1 MLAPAI
7 RPTNRNAPRISGW
20 GRWLGL
26 RRAQSCSG
34 GLPRSQRQIR
44 RSTMKPAISEE
55 KM

>member
-7 RPTNRNAPRISGW
+7 RPTNRNAPCQSGW
-20 GRWLGL
+20 GRWLGS

-44 RSTMKPAISEE
+44 RSTIKAAMIDE